1 MLVAGVGRET
11 KGKPLDEYTR
21 TRAVMFGS
29 GAAYPKLDTNV
40 VERVRERRVRVNRKP
55 SRAVV
60 LVVKC
65 CPKCCEV
72 RGGASQ
78 LSAIARCMDAFPYP
92 RPFPRP

>member
-40 VERVRERRVRVNRKP
+40 VERVRVEKGESEP
-55 SRAVV
+55 EA
-60 LVVKC
+60 
-65 CPKCCEV
+65 
-72 RGGASQ
+72 
-78 LSAIARCMDAFPYP
+78 
-92 RPFPRP
+92 